1 MLSLVI
7 SKPPRAYSP
16 DGRPGDSLAA
26 MVARHLR
33 LVLFALLAALT
44 WPAPAPVAKA
54 AGPAAKP
61 YKSYVSCRSGGSG
74 ADPFCFKGDRPVAVL
89 RAFGRARLTY
99 DLCVRRPGGRRECR
113 ERVTGRPGRRSR
125 VQIEIGG
132 AGRYKLVWFAGGRA
146 VDRDALVVRERAV
159 FVNGDSLGEGTR
171 PYLPGALRDWR
182 VSQSVSISRHA
193 PEGVGILRRRGSL
206 PGAIVVSLG
215 TNDDP
220 RAVDAFRNA
229 VEATLEVAGRTR
241 CVVWANIVRP
251 PVGGAGYGSLNQV
264 LAEEARRH
272 SNLRVVDWV
281 GLVRRN
287 RGWLASDGVHVSA
300 AGYQARARAI
310 AEQVRRC

>member
-1 MLSLVI
+1 ML
-7 SKPPRAYSP
+7 
-16 DGRPGDSLAA
+16 GRD
-26 MVARHLR
+26 LR
-33 LVLFALLAALT
+33 LALMALPVALVFSAPP
-44 WPAPAPVAKA
+44 PAPAQTAVAS
-54 AGPAAKP
+54 AAKP
-61 YKSYVSCRSGGSG
+61 FKTYLSCRSGAHG
-74 ADPFCFKGDRPVAVL
+74 ADRYCFKGDRPVALL
-89 RAFGRARLTY
+89 RAFGRARVTY
-99 DLCVRRPGGRRECR
+99 DLCLRRPGGRRECR

-132 AGRYKLVWFAGGRA
+132 AGRYRLVWFANGRA

-171 PYLPGALRDWR
+171 PYLPGQLPDWS

-193 PEGVGILRRRGSL
+193 PEGVGVLRRRGSL

-229 VEATLEVAGRTR
+229 LEATLEIAGRTR
-241 CVVWANIVRP
+241 CVVWTNIVRP
-251 PVGGAGYGSLNQV
+251 PVGGVGYGDLNQV
-264 LAEEARRH
+264 LAEQARRH

-281 GLVRRN
+281 DLVRRN
-287 RGWLASDGVHVSA
+287 RGWLASDGVHVTA